1 MTPASG
7 SLDDAVT
14 AINGSAAGVTATKV
28 AAGTATDGTKLFRL
42 QLTATKTGAA
52 SAFQVYRGTG
62 DQVTAGT
69 ATNVLTQTGAAVVT
83 AAKDASVTLWAGTDA
98 AQTVTSATNTF
109 TDLLPGVDVTVSAP
123 SSDPVTVTIGQ
134 DTSKAQAVA
143 SGLVDALNAITA
155 YYGTNT
161 AVTSTTSPTTG
172 TTSTTAGVLTGDATT
187 RDVVQRLT
195 STMSTPVNGK
205 SPSSIG
211 IVITKDGDFTFDAA
225 AFQKAL
231 ADDPDGTQAVLS
243 GVATNVGA
251 AATAASDKYTGS
263 ITTSIT
269 GQQSVATDLTT
280 QIDSWDRPPDAAS
293 GHPAGAVRGARDEPE
308 QPAVPVLLHRQP
320 PRDPVVVE
328 LTGATMN
335 AFDLQSAAFRQS
347 AQPRTVT
354 DQRRAQ
360 YTNEAVLSAT
370 PAQLVTMLYDRLM
383 LDLHRAEAAQT
394 GADWDAAREQLL
406 HAQAIVG
413 ELSSTLRIDVWDGG
427 EGLLAIYNYAS
438 TSLITANV
446 HRDVQAT
453 RDCIRILE
461 PLRQSWHEAAAALP
475 ATRPLPGA
483 TGGALGVA

>member
-1 MTPASG
+1 MSSVSSASSLAIDGLVSGLKTTDLINSLMTIEQVPQTLLKNKLTDTNSFISSLQTINGLVQTLASKATDAAKLTSLDVFTAKSSSTAATVSTRDSAAAGSLSFTIGATATAQVGVTAAMSTWASDAEPITIVGAGGKQTSVTPASG
-7 SLDDAVT
+7 SLDDAVS
-14 AINGSAAGVTATKV
+14 AINGAAAGVTATKV
-28 AAGTATDGTKLFRL
+28 AAGTATDGTQLFRL

-109 TDLLPGVDVTVSAP
+109 TDLLPGVDATVSAP

-134 DTSKAQAVA
+134 DTSKAQGVA

-269 GQQSVATDLTT
+269 GQQSVATDLSA
-280 QIDSWDRPPDAAS
+280 QIDSWTDR
-293 GHPAGAVRGARDEPE
+293 
-308 QPAVPVLLHRQP
+308 
-320 PRDPVVVE
+320 
-328 LTGATMN
+328 LT
-335 AFDLQSAAFRQS
+335 
-347 AQPRTVT
+347 
-354 DQRRAQ
+354 QRRATLQAQ
-360 YTNEAVLSAT
+360 YAALETSLSNLQSQSSFIASHLAT
-370 PAQLVTMLYDRLM
+370 
-383 LDLHRAEAAQT
+383 
-394 GADWDAAREQLL
+394 
-406 HAQAIVG
+406 
-413 ELSSTLRIDVWDGG
+413 LSS
-427 EGLLAIYNYAS
+427 S
-438 TSLITANV
+438 S
-446 HRDVQAT
+446 
-453 RDCIRILE
+453 
-461 PLRQSWHEAAAALP
+461 
-475 ATRPLPGA
+475 
-483 TGGALGVA
+483 

>member
-1 MTPASG
+1 MSSVSSASSLAIDGLVSGLKTTDLINSLMTIEQVPQTLLKNKLTDTNSFISSLQTINGLVQTLASKATDAAKSTSLDVFTAKSSSTAATVATRDSAAAGSLSFTIGGTASAQVGVTAAMSTWASDAEPITIVGSDGKQTSVTPASG

-14 AINGSAAGVTATKV
+14 AINGAAAGVTATKV

-231 ADDPDGTQAVLS
+231 ADDPEGTQAVLS

-269 GQQSVATDLTT
+269 GQQSVATDLSA
-280 QIDSWDRPPDAAS
+280 QIDSWTDR
-293 GHPAGAVRGARDEPE
+293 
-308 QPAVPVLLHRQP
+308 
-320 PRDPVVVE
+320 
-328 LTGATMN
+328 LT
-335 AFDLQSAAFRQS
+335 
-347 AQPRTVT
+347 
-354 DQRRAQ
+354 QRRATLQAQ
-360 YTNEAVLSAT
+360 YAALETSLSNLQSQSSFIASHLAT
-370 PAQLVTMLYDRLM
+370 
-383 LDLHRAEAAQT
+383 
-394 GADWDAAREQLL
+394 
-406 HAQAIVG
+406 
-413 ELSSTLRIDVWDGG
+413 LSS
-427 EGLLAIYNYAS
+427 S
-438 TSLITANV
+438 S
-446 HRDVQAT
+446 
-453 RDCIRILE
+453 
-461 PLRQSWHEAAAALP
+461 
-475 ATRPLPGA
+475 
-483 TGGALGVA
+483 

>member
-1 MTPASG
+1 MSSVSSASSLAIDGLVSGLKTTDLINSLMTIEQVPQTLLKNKLTDTNSFISSLQTINGLVQTLASKATDAAKPTSLDVFTAKSSSTAATVATRDAAAAGSLSFTIGATATAQVGVTAAMSTWASDAEPITIVGSDGKQTSVTPASG

-269 GQQSVATDLTT
+269 GQQSVATDLTRRST
-280 QIDSWDRPPDAAS
+280 
-293 GHPAGAVRGARDEPE
+293 AG
-308 QPAVPVLLHRQP
+308 
-320 PRDPVVVE
+320 
-328 LTGATMN
+328 T
-335 AFDLQSAAFRQS
+335 
-347 AQPRTVT
+347 
-354 DQRRAQ
+354 
-360 YTNEAVLSAT
+360 
-370 PAQLVTMLYDRLM
+370 
-383 LDLHRAEAAQT
+383 
-394 GADWDAAREQLL
+394 
-406 HAQAIVG
+406 
-413 ELSSTLRIDVWDGG
+413 
-427 EGLLAIYNYAS
+427 
-438 TSLITANV
+438 TA
-446 HRDVQAT
+446 
-453 RDCIRILE
+453 
-461 PLRQSWHEAAAALP
+461 
-475 ATRPLPGA
+475 
-483 TGGALGVA
+483 